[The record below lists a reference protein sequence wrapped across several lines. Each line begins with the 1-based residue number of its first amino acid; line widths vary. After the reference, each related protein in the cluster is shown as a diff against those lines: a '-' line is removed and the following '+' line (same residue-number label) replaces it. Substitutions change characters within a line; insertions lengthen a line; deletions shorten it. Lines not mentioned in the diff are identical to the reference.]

1 MFDGTNKN
9 CKESILELQFTNST
23 ADGTFHKHVLH
34 FWVAPGSMS
43 GWDEIRVS
51 DMMYNEFLKEG
62 RIAEGNMYDARAY
75 GSMMFDDPY
84 YYEGGHILGTI
95 TMTSM
100 MRILPPDIITVNTCL
115 QLGATMHKTT

>member
-1 MFDGTNKN
+1 
-9 CKESILELQFTNST
+9 
-23 ADGTFHKHVLH
+23 
-34 FWVAPGSMS
+34 MS

-84 YYEGGHILGTI
+84 YYEGGHILGYNYDDIYDENSATRYNYRKYMPS
-95 TMTSM
+95 TWSDYAQNYVGTNMPL
-100 MRILPPDIITVNTCL
+100 MRYANVLLMKAEIYNEQGHPEKPF
-115 QLGATMHKTT
+115 H